1 MEKNIKQEI
10 ISYLTKTS
18 GHTFIKPK
26 SKWISKNGQISVE
39 YDYTDF
45 TYFKAFKNGDEFTY
59 LENGKVNKID
69 IDYYIKYWGNNAKNV
84 LSNSLF
90 QMKMMTSI
98 KQNKWI
104 KEEIEKLIE
113 KK

>member
-59 LENGKVNKID
+59 LENGTLNIGVIMLKM
-69 IDYYIKYWGNNAKNV
+69 YYLTHYSK
-84 LSNSLF
+84 
-90 QMKMMTSI
+90 
-98 KQNKWI
+98 
-104 KEEIEKLIE
+104 
-113 KK
+113 